1 MTEEPGLRE
10 RKKIQTRRRLWTIAV
25 DLFLERGFDKVSVA
39 EIAAAADVSKMTV
52 FNYFGT
58 KEDLVVGPMRE
69 HADDV
74 ARAVRERPP
83 GESVVAA
90 ARRQFLSAVDAFDA
104 SVGMNDRSY
113 VLRVRRMIAETPA
126 LLARAREV
134 VRLGEERL
142 AEALVAEAA
151 PGDEPLARIVAAQLV
166 AVRAGLTVHNHGR
179 LLAGERA
186 ADIVADARALA
197 ERAFG
202 MVESGLGEYG
212 VK

>member
-10 RKKIQTRRRLWTIAV
+10 RKKIQTRRKLWKVAL

-52 FNYFGT
+52 FNYCGT

-69 HADDV
+69 HVDDV
-74 ARAVRERPP
+74 ARAVRERAP

-90 ARRQFLSAVDAFDA
+90 VRRQFLDALDAFDA
-104 SVGMNDRSY
+104 SVGMNDREF
-113 VLRVRRMIAETPA
+113 VLRVRRLIVETPS

-134 VRLGEERL
+134 LHLGEENL
-142 AEALVAEAA
+142 ATVLVAEAA
-151 PGDEPLARIVAAQLV
+151 PGEEPLARVVAAQLM
-166 AVRAGLTVHNHGR
+166 AVRSGLVVHNHGR

-186 ADIVADARALA
+186 VDVAAEAKALA
-197 ERAFG
+197 ERAFDTA
-202 MVESGLGEYG
+202 ESGLREYG